1 MLESISSDTRVRIV
15 VVKKCPQ
22 HETSRILRSEIVL
35 KMVFE
40 EVSSAGRDKMIK
52 YGGVNTETE
61 KAGIIKLFSFNNN
74 MLIHRLI

>member
-1 MLESISSDTRVRIV
+1 
-15 VVKKCPQ
+15 
-22 HETSRILRSEIVL
+22 
-35 KMVFE
+35 MVFE